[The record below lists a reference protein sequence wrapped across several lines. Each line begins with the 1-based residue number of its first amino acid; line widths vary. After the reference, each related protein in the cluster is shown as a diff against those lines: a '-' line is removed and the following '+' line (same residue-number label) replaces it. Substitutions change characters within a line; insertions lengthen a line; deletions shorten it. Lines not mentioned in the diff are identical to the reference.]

1 MNERENVVNI
11 ETLEKAFER
20 VRKAEEEF
28 SKYSQEQV
36 DKIFKAVALKANSER
51 ISLAKLAVQE
61 TGMGVVED
69 KVIKNHYSTEYIYNK
84 YKDEKTC
91 GVIYEDEAG
100 GYKKIA
106 EPVGVISAIIPTTN
120 PTSTTIFKILLALKT
135 RNGII
140 VSPHPGAKEST
151 ITTAKILLSEA
162 VKAGAPEG
170 IIDWIDEPS
179 VELTDMLMSESDL
192 IVATGGPRNGKSS
205 VF

>member
-1 MNERENVVNI
+1 MYERESVVST
-11 ETLEKAFER
+11 ETFRKALKR

-36 DKIFKAVALKANSER
+36 DKIFKAVALKANSQR
-51 ISLAKLAVQE
+51 IPLAELAVKE
-61 TGMGVVED
+61 TGMGVIED
-69 KVIKNHYSTEYIYNK
+69 KVIKNHYSAEYIYNK
-84 YKDEKTC
+84 YKNEKTC
-91 GVIYEDEAG
+91 GVIYEDKMA
-100 GYKKIA
+100 GYKEIA

-140 VSPHPGAKEST
+140 VSPHPRAKEST

-162 VKAGAPEG
+162 VKFGAPEG

-179 VELTDMLMSESDL
+179 IELTDMLMSESDL
-192 IVATGGPRNGKSS
+192 ILATGGPRNGKGCIL
-205 VF
+205 

>member
-1 MNERENVVNI
+1 MLERENVVNI